1 MIIYNTFNVHIQYLH
16 IHITF
21 IICTLYIHVQYSM
34 KTLPIF
40 ELEIISGIGDTYQHH
55 RVSACSLTVGKFGE
69 GNFAFLNAEFPQLCH
84 ISFIKLRIRSQ

>member
-69 GNFAFLNAEFPQLCH
+69 GNFAFLRR
-84 ISFIKLRIRSQ
+84 ISSAIPYIFY